1 MGTGMEYFMGC
12 RLGEGGFNCNG
23 WRRKRCHALSPRP
36 PSCYNLPMPYEWT
49 PERTN
54 RLKILWREGVSSR
67 DIAYKIGGDLTRNA
81 VIGKANRLGLS
92 GGFGDGAKTQA
103 LKKTPV
109 APKAPI
115 RRKCQWPF
123 GHPDEPDFHFCEK
136 PTFQTRPYCR
146 DHCIEAYRRAV
157 IPKTVPTG

>member
-1 MGTGMEYFMGC
+1 
-12 RLGEGGFNCNG
+12 
-23 WRRKRCHALSPRP
+23 
-36 PSCYNLPMPYEWT
+36 MPYEWT

-54 RLKILWREGVSSR
+54 RLKTLWREGISAR

-92 GGFGDGAKTQA
+92 GGNGHGGKT
-103 LKKTPV
+103 KTPTKNV
-109 APKAPI
+109 PVQKTLE

-146 DHCIEAYRRAV
+146 EHCMVAYRRAV
-157 IPKTVPTG
+157 VPKTTQA